1 MINDGKGDEV
11 VETLLGHLF
20 FLYIKYNRDLSFI
33 SAGFLGEVGCPF
45 DKLHF
50 NLIDES
56 AVSNESLK
64 DKKYANENEPS
75 SNLLDDYLN
84 YYISFSSK
92 RASRSTLINE
102 NPDKNKSSFRM

>member
-33 SAGFLGEVGCPF
+33 SAGFLGEVGLSF
-45 DKLHF
+45 WQIAFLTDW
-50 NLIDES
+50 ES

-64 DKKYANENEPS
+64 DKKYANENEQIAI
-75 SNLLDDYLN
+75 Y
-84 YYISFSSK
+84 
-92 RASRSTLINE
+92 
-102 NPDKNKSSFRM
+102 